1 MTGTFVDTI
10 IICTITGLTIIVTG
24 AWNPNV
30 TGQNL
35 DAFNV
40 TAWAW
45 EQGLPIN
52 NELCVIILSLCL
64 AFFAFTTILGWD
76 YYAER
81 CVEYLLGGKKKGAL
95 LVFRIIYI
103 VAVAV
108 GPYLTVSA
116 VWGMADIFNGLMAF
130 PNLVALVFL
139 SGVVGRETK
148 AYFEKG
154 KLKLPKA

>member
-1 MTGTFVDTI
+1 M
-10 IICTITGLTIIVTG
+10 
-24 AWNPNV
+24 
-30 TGQNL
+30 
-35 DAFNV
+35 
-40 TAWAW
+40 
-45 EQGLPIN
+45 
-52 NELCVIILSLCL
+52 
-64 AFFAFTTILGWD
+64 GWD

-148 AYFEKG
+148 AHFEKG